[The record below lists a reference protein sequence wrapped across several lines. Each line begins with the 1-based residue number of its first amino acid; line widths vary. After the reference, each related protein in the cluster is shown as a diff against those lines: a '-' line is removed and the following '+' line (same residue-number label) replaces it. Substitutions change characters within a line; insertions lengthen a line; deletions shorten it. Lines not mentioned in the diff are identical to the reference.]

1 MMLTLALYWYDSFLL
16 LARNEAVL
24 VRGWRNRWRAG
35 FGANGLKLG
44 AREPYLPNPLTPH
57 WPLFRLSWSLEG
69 DSPEARV
76 ARPLQVP
83 DEIALLQ
90 PFAMGSGLLLFMVL
104 PIVLFLP
111 LGFAFL
117 VGTVAALYLNILV
130 ALGLVFWRRRR
141 LHLSSKQ
148 FAGQAFECLVC
159 PPFSV
164 NLIRR
169 LCAKIPVDESFTAA
183 TARLVPGEGLAAV
196 NAQCLI
202 RLEEQMDFEPEGSA
216 RMSSLEAAKA
226 RFTQAIRP

>member
-1 MMLTLALYWYDSFLL
+1 MMLAVALYGYDSFLL
-16 LARNEAVL
+16 LSRNEAVL

-44 AREPYLPNPLTPH
+44 AREPYLPNPFTPH
-57 WPLFRLSWSLEG
+57 WPLFRLAWALEG
-69 DSPEARV
+69 DPPGTRV

-83 DEIALLQ
+83 DEIALLR
-90 PFAMGSGLLLFMVL
+90 PFVLGSALLIFVLL
-104 PIVLFLP
+104 PIGLFLP
-111 LGFAFL
+111 VGRAFM
-117 VGTVAALYLNILV
+117 VGIVAALYLNILV
-130 ALGLVFWRRRR
+130 ALGLVFRWQHR

-148 FAGQAFECLVC
+148 FAGLAFELLVC

-164 NLIRR
+164 NLVRR
-169 LCAKIPVDESFTAA
+169 LCAKIRVDESFTAA
-183 TARLVPGEGLAAV
+183 TARLVPGEWLAAV

-226 RFTQAIRP
+226 RFTQAIRQ